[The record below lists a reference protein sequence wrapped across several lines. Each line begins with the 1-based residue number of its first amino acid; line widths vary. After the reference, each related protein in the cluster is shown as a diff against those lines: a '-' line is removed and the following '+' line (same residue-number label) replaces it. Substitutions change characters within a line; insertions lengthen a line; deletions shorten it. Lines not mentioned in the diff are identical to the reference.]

1 MISDKKA
8 VQDLVQLLEK
18 KGVKRVIITPGSRNA
33 PFSIS
38 FYKNPAFEVISIVD
52 ERSAAYVALGIAQ
65 QSDVPVAL
73 VCTSGTA
80 ALNYAPAIAEAFYQ
94 EIPLIVIT
102 ADRPMEWV
110 NQGEGQTINQSKV
123 FQNYCRASYDIVQD
137 MNDKDFE
144 WYNARVMNEAFDKA
158 MSPVRGPIHLNF
170 PLRENLYNT
179 VASPSRQVK
188 EITTLK
194 PVVTL
199 DETTVLSLA
208 QSLKQKRKVIVLVG
222 QFHIN
227 EDTKVLLESWAKKE
241 NVLVLTESHSGLESP
256 LFIGCIDRL
265 IMTMSDDEL
274 EQFRPELVISIGKNI
289 ISKKIKSL
297 FRNANV
303 EHWYVSEDALVMDTF
318 QRLEKVIPIQPEL
331 FFSYMLEHW
340 KDNNSDYSKTYL
352 SLNEKKRNVAAEFM
366 ATVAYSD
373 LKASEL
379 ILKALPNH
387 SYVQMGNSSV
397 ARYIQLFDRNET
409 LHFSGNRGVS
419 GIDGCTSTAIGA
431 AWATTQLTTLISG
444 DVAFFYDI
452 NAFWNKLNVPNLKV
466 IVINNGGGGIFRII
480 DGPSKTE
487 ALDELFETAHERT
500 AEAVCQMFSLD
511 YYKAMDEQTLI
522 DGLQK
527 LYQTQRCAVLEI
539 FTPRLENDKVLKNYF
554 RFIKERTSNSI

>member
-18 KGVKRVIITPGSRNA
+18 KGVKHVIITPGSRNA

-123 FQNYCRASYDIVQD
+123 FQNYCRASFDIVQD

-170 PLRENLYNT
+170 PLRENLYLT
-179 VASPSRQVK
+179 TDQPLAPVK
-188 EITTLK
+188 EISILK
-194 PVVTL
+194 PVITL
-199 DETTVLSLA
+199 DTQNIKQLA
-208 QSLKQKRKVIVLVG
+208 SDIGSRKKIVVLVG

-227 EDTKVLLESWAKKE
+227 ESTKSLLESWAQKS

-256 LFIGCIDRL
+256 LFIGCIDRM
-265 IMTMSDDEL
+265 IMTMTDEAL
-274 EQFRPELVISIGKNI
+274 NAFRPELLISIGKNI
-289 ISKKIKSL
+289 ISKKIKSIL
-297 FRNANV
+297 RHESV
-303 EHWYVSEDALVMDTF
+303 EHWYVSEDALTMDTF
-318 QRLEKVIPIQPEL
+318 QRLRKVIPIQPEL
-331 FFSYMLEHW
+331 FFDYML
-340 KDNNSDYSKTYL
+340 NNWINVASDYSNTYL
-352 SLNEKKRNVAAEFM
+352 TLQKQKVAAANSFLENAPF
-366 ATVAYSD
+366 SD
-373 LKASEL
+373 LKATEI
-379 ILKALPNH
+379 ILNQIPSH
-387 SYVQMGNSSV
+387 SFVQMGNSSV

-409 LHFSGNRGVS
+409 LYFSGNRGVS
-419 GIDGCTSTAIGA
+419 GIDGCTSTAVGA
-431 AWATTQLTTLISG
+431 SWVTQKLTTLISG

-452 NAFWNKLNVPNLKV
+452 NAFWNKLVTPNLK
-466 IVINNGGGGIFRII
+466 IIIINNGGGGIFRII
-480 DGPSKTE
+480 EGPSKTE
-487 ALDELFETAHERT
+487 ALDELFETAHDRN
-500 AEAVCQMFSLD
+500 AQSVCMMFGLD
-511 YYKAMDEQTLI
+511 YFPATDENTLREALKA
-522 DGLQK
+522 
-527 LYQTQRCAVLEI
+527 LYQSNKCAVLEV
-539 FTPRLENDKVLKNYF
+539 FTPRLENDKVLKHYF
-554 RFIKERTSNSI
+554 KHIKENTSHIS